1 MTACSRSLNSD
12 WHVPVPYSC
21 TGTGRESSMGISRL
35 SSIAFLA
42 SQSIIDDLTEAD
54 MELELG
60 QIEVNDAHLADALAG
75 LSDDEF
81 Q

>member
-1 MTACSRSLNSD
+1 MYR
-12 WHVPVPYSC
+12 YR
-21 TGTGRESSMGISRL
+21 TGSGRESSMGISRL